1 MKLRATQGSPDLDK
15 FLISTMD
22 ASERVKAASQ
32 GQDADRQRMEDLAI
46 SVFGKVDNEDRAG
59 QITEATSNSFF
70 VASTFFDVLVQFHG
84 GTLPPDI
91 EEKRKY
97 ARFKAAYIRK
107 CFKTGE
113 APLPGPPGENLE
125 KASAAASADAPA
137 APAAPAPAA
146 VPAAPA
152 GLA

>member
-59 QITEATSNSFF
+59 QITEATSNAFF

-84 GTLPPDI
+84 GALPPDL

-113 APLPGPPGENLE
+113 APIPGPPGE
-125 KASAAASADAPA
+125 AADATPTAAA
-137 APAAPAPAA
+137 APASAPLSPA
-146 VPAAPA
+146 
-152 GLA
+152 